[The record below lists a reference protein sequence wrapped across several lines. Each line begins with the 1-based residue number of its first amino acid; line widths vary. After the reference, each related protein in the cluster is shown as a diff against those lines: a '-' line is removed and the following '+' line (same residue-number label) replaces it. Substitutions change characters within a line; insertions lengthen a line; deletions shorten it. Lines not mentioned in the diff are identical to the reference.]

1 MIGVVMGRLPL
12 SGSKMRKIKFGTT
25 VQATTPEKIEELRL
39 KNPESVRS
47 TGEAIDYLCNLL
59 TGLQPRVARA
69 LDEAC
74 LREARQITNEMK
86 ALPVDGSEEMSFSQL
101 ELYRE
106 QFQRLHD
113 HFSLYCE
120 KEERPQGMR
129 RVDLPRRRLRCPP
142 PPLGLYWKQ
151 RNARSLAAQVGI
163 IEIRGGAKYDAP
175 HFAFFHNGEYSQK
188 DKLQRATKLWPRM
201 TDVMR
206 DEVKLV
212 TDDEGHYL
220 NMDEHL
226 AAPIICYFNLLD
238 ASYYQSMELEP
249 PYGAMI
255 YRNNVA

>member
-1 MIGVVMGRLPL
+1 MGRLPL

-129 RVDLPRRRLRCPP
+129 RVDLLGGDYAVL

-151 RNARSLAAQVGI
+151 RNARSLAARS
-163 IEIRGGAKYDAP
+163 ELSK
-175 HFAFFHNGEYSQK
+175 FAAAQN
-188 DKLQRATKLWPRM
+188 T
-201 TDVMR
+201 MR
-206 DEVKLV
+206 LILPSSITESTVKR
-212 TDDEGHYL
+212 TNCSAQPNSGP
-220 NMDEHL
+220 
-226 AAPIICYFNLLD
+226 A
-238 ASYYQSMELEP
+238 
-249 PYGAMI
+249 
-255 YRNNVA
+255 

>member
-1 MIGVVMGRLPL
+1 M
-12 SGSKMRKIKFGTT
+12 
-25 VQATTPEKIEELRL
+25 
-39 KNPESVRS
+39 
-47 TGEAIDYLCNLL
+47 C
-59 TGLQPRVARA
+59 
-69 LDEAC
+69 
-74 LREARQITNEMK
+74 
-86 ALPVDGSEEMSFSQL
+86 
-101 ELYRE
+101 
-106 QFQRLHD
+106 
-113 HFSLYCE
+113 
-120 KEERPQGMR
+120 
-129 RVDLPRRRLRCPP
+129 
-142 PPLGLYWKQ
+142 
-151 RNARSLAAQVGI
+151 
-163 IEIRGGAKYDAP
+163 IRDR
-175 HFAFFHNGEYSQK
+175 YSQK